1 MRDAGTRREEMANIR
16 SYREL
21 RVYQAA
27 MQNALRIHEMTKRFP
42 GEEKYSLVDQIRR
55 SSRSVCANIAEAW
68 RKHRYPKAFVGKL
81 NDAEGEVEETRVWLE
96 FSQHFGYASAET
108 VRELD
113 ESYDQ
118 ILGQLVRMASNPSQ
132 WTIRSKT

>member
-1 MRDAGTRREEMANIR
+1 MRCGFK
-16 SYREL
+16 
-21 RVYQAA
+21 
-27 MQNALRIHEMTKRFP
+27 MTKRFL
-42 GEEKYSLVDQIRR
+42 GRKKYSLVDQIRQ

-68 RKHRYPKAFVGKL
+68 RKRRYPESICGAKL

-96 FSQHFGYASAET
+96 FSQHFGYASAEFSI
-108 VRELD
+108 ELD